1 MGSTQPMW
9 VGLDLCDGLGWV
21 EFFSTHH
28 GRLDQK
34 ISLTRP
40 MHTPTNRA
48 LVFFNG
54 MTYKSLVLHL
64 NRIDFFYYY

>member
-1 MGSTQPMW
+1 MW

-48 LVFFNG
+48 LVFFIRHLTIG
-54 MTYKSLVLHL
+54 TILTY
-64 NRIDFFYYY
+64 